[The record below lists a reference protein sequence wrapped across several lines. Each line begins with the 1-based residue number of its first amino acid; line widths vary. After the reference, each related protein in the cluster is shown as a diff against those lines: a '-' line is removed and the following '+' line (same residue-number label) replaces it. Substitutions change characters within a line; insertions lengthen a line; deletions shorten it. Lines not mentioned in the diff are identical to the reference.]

1 MTSLL
6 YRLWKDESGAEV
18 AEWVIVVALLV
29 IVALAIYNG
38 ILRGTLSTAVSSIG
52 SRIESAATAST

>member
-1 MTSLL
+1 MANLL

-38 ILRGTLSTAVSSIG
+38 ILRGTLSDAVSTIG
-52 SRIESAATAST
+52 NRISTAATGN

>member
-1 MTSLL
+1 MANLL
-6 YRLWKDESGAEV
+6 YSLWKDESGAEV

-38 ILRGTLSTAVSSIG
+38 ILRGTLSGAVSTIG
-52 SRIESAATAST
+52 SRIEAAAASN

>member
-52 SRIESAATAST
+52 SRIEAAATGT